1 MKVEVVST
9 ETIKPSYPTPNHLRT
24 FNLSFLDQLSPP
36 IYVPIILFYPID
48 CKNGCKSTV
57 ELICDNVKK
66 SLSETLNKYYPLA
79 GRVKDSSF
87 VECNDDGVEY
97 IEAKVHDVSG
107 SIFQIIQDPNIH
119 VLRRLLPFDPYGA
132 EGYNKKVILSTQIN
146 VLEEDCGGI
155 VIGICI
161 SHKIGDGS
169 SLTTF
174 INDWAA
180 AARGVPAEQINGP
193 QFDLPSLFPLRD
205 LKGYIPPSA
214 GAEMVEEIV
223 TKKFVFEASKIAE
236 LKKHGIVIDESDKN
250 DDDVRKYPTRV
261 EALSAFIWRRVIEL
275 DQTKKQMSHEA
286 PVTVYGSLH
295 AVNMRARMIP
305 PLPSNSFG
313 NMYGTTMAFT
323 IINNHQD
330 KEEKMGHYELPN
342 LVEKVKESIK
352 KIDSEYVKKVQTTD
366 ELLNAMKHLATGHQM
381 VVLSFSSWCKFPI
394 YEADFGWGKPIWVTT
409 ATFPFKNVVV
419 FMDTKSGDGIEAW
432 VNMTKDDMSAF
443 EHDKELL
450 QFASPY

>member
-1 MKVEVVST
+1 MKVEVLSR
-9 ETIKPSYPTPNHLRT
+9 ETIKPLTPTPNHLRI

-48 CKNGCKSTV
+48 RKNGCKSTT
-57 ELICDNVKK
+57 ELICYTLKK

-79 GRVKDSSF
+79 GRVKDGSF
-87 VECNDDGVEY
+87 VKCNDDGVEY
-97 IEAKVHDVSG
+97 LEAKVDNISG
-107 SIFQIIQDPNIH
+107 GMSQIIQDPNIH
-119 VLRRLLPFDPYGA
+119 LFKQLLPFDPYGA
-132 EGYNKKVILSTQIN
+132 EGYNKNVILSIQIN

-180 AARGVPAEQINGP
+180 AARGVPIEQIKGP

-236 LKKHGIVIDESDKN
+236 LKKHGIVGNESDRN
-250 DDDVRKYPTRV
+250 DDVNKYPTRV
-261 EALSAFIWRRVIEL
+261 EALSAFIWRRVIAL
-275 DQTKKQMSHEA
+275 DQTKKQMSNETP
-286 PVTVYGSLH
+286 PVTTVYGSLH

-305 PLPSNSFG
+305 PLPSASFG

-323 IINNHQD
+323 MINNHQE

-381 VVLSFSSWCKFPI
+381 VVLSFSSWCRFPI

-432 VNMTKDDMSAF
+432 VNMTKDDMAAF
-443 EHDKELL
+443 ENDEELL
-450 QFASPY
+450 LFAS